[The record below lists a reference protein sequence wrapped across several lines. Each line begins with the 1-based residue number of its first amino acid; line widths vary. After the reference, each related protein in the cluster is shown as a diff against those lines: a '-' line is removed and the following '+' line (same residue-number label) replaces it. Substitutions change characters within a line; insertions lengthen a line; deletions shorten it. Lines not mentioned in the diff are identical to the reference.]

1 MLRSTVMTPS
11 YAKGPDLDLFELTTH
26 QLLNRTVARFGDR
39 EALVSRHQGIRLTWR
54 DLAAEVERIARGLAG
69 LGLEPGDRVGV
80 WSTNCAEWIY
90 LHLGIAQ
97 AGLVQ
102 VNVNPAYRPH
112 ELAYVLRKSGI
123 KALILRG
130 SDHRTQ
136 YKEILD
142 EALAAGPV
150 ALRHIVYLPDGTE
163 PDSSW
168 RDLLAGGADY
178 RSPDNPHQVANIQY
192 TSGTTGSPKGVLL
205 THRNLVNNGRM
216 TAEGLRLSE
225 QARVCIPLPL

>member
-1 MLRSTVMTPS
+1 MLRSNVMTPS
-11 YAKGPDLDLFELTTH
+11 YAKGPDLGLLELTTH
-26 QLLNRTVARFGDR
+26 QLLDRTVARFGDR

-54 DLAAEVERIARGLAG
+54 ELAAEVDQTARGLAG

-80 WSTNCAEWIY
+80 WATNCAEWIY
-90 LHLGIAQ
+90 LHLGIAR

-112 ELAYVLRKSGI
+112 ELAYVLRKSGM
-123 KALILRG
+123 KALILRA

-150 ALRHIVYLPDGTE
+150 ALKHIVYLPDGTE
-163 PDSSW
+163 PDASW
-168 RDLLAGGADY
+168 REMLA
-178 RSPDNPHQVANIQY
+178 NPKEFFC
-192 TSGTTGSPKGVLL
+192 PCL
-205 THRNLVNNGRM
+205 TA
-216 TAEGLRLSE
+216 TIS
-225 QARVCIPLPL
+225 